1 MPKINAEQAFEL
13 SKRFRLL
20 AVAIG
25 DYRFANWSTLKP
37 AERQK
42 LEDQEWSLLN
52 AASDLRTEAV
62 GLLLDET
69 EIGIKG
75 LGDATDKAKSALK
88 TLATVK
94 TAVAIAASA
103 IALASAVLAKD
114 AGAVAK
120 NAKAL
125 YDAASAL

>member
-1 MPKINAEQAFEL
+1 MAKITAEQAFEL
-13 SKRFRLL
+13 SREFRLL
-20 AVAIG
+20 SIAIG
-25 DYRFANWSTLKP
+25 DYRFANCDALKP

-52 AASDLRTEAV
+52 ASSDMRTQAV

-75 LGDATDKAKSALK
+75 LSETTGKAKS
-88 TLATVK
+88 
-94 TAVAIAASA
+94 
-103 IALASAVLAKD
+103 ALASAVLAKD

-120 NAKAL
+120 NAKAI
-125 YDAASAL
+125 YDAASSL